1 MLRHLSGHEVA
12 TFSPFTYPCML
23 GAQKI
28 VTVDKGASIIKV
40 RPTEA
45 VSSYIIATMLKCG
58 PRVSGMSDSLDR
70 MTSSHWLLC
79 IK

>member
-1 MLRHLSGHEVA
+1 MA

-23 GAQKI
+23 VAQNL

-58 PRVSGMSDSLDR
+58 P
-70 MTSSHWLLC
+70 
-79 IK
+79 